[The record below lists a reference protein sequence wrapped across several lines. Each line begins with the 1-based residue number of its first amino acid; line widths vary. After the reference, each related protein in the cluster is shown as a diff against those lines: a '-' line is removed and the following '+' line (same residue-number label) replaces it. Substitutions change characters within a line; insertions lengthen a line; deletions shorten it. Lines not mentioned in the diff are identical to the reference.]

1 MVDEWQRGKV
11 ARRSGGQCLGTCLGT
26 RGPQCCDM
34 WGTVWATSG
43 MVWYM
48 TGYTLASY
56 RPLNT
61 SNIRQGVGP
70 CPLHSSRHPPSRG
83 PNRQKAGCN
92 SASSRGSKLRVDD
105 HCKGQVSRS
114 RKAIPSVQLQF
125 LLLLLRPPASV
136 AELPTTSSL
145 GRYELAWVSVIV
157 RHGSDIFLALA
168 RAPTHG
174 ILAGHPRACRGL
186 SIANVAIRGPVEGDS
201 THNSTWRVSP

>member
-61 SNIRQGVGP
+61 SNIRQGVSP

-114 RKAIPSVQLQF
+114 RKAIPSVQKQSP
-125 LLLLLRPPASV
+125 RTDSV
-136 AELPTTSSL
+136 CCSHPLHLYSPGLHTLVIGHTNP
-145 GRYELAWVSVIV
+145 VSYI
-157 RHGSDIFLALA
+157 
-168 RAPTHG
+168 P
-174 ILAGHPRACRGL
+174 
-186 SIANVAIRGPVEGDS
+186 
-201 THNSTWRVSP
+201 